1 MPHQQQALDQTE
13 SFNRC
18 AYYLDMGL
26 GKTFVGAEKMYL
38 LNNDVNL
45 VVCQKSKIDDWL
57 DHFEKYYPDYEVFNL
72 TKKTQAVR
80 FRELIDTSTIYDY
93 KTQIVGVINYD
104 LVYRR
109 SYITHIRDFTL
120 MLDESSLIQNETTQR
135 AKFILKLQPESVV
148 LLSGTPTSGKYEKL
162 WSQCKLLG
170 WDIKKK
176 AFWASYVD
184 TEWVE
189 QGQFKREV
197 VTGYKHVDHLK
208 KKLAQHGAVFMK
220 TQEVI
225 ELPEQI
231 EQKIY
236 VKPTKEYR
244 HFMKNG
250 YLVLDTLNLIQFKD
264 DSDFYGNDVTPRVE
278 LVGDNGLTKTLY
290 ARQLCGQWHGFMSR
304 GCPRGCDFC
313 HVAPKEGKKSHKVA
327 DLSEFWNGQKYI
339 QIMDPNTFA
348 SPDWKDICQQ
358 LIDSGAYIEFNQGV
372 DIRIMTDEKIE
383 MLQKMRIQNI
393 HFAWDRYQDKK
404 YIVPKLKRLKELTG
418 WERGKVTVYILTNFD
433 TTIDQD
439 LERVIFCKSLNFTP
453 YIMRYN
459 KENIPRGSELNMLA
473 RYVNTKMI
481 FWKCPTF
488 WQYKLELQ
496 KGFWR

>member
-1 MPHQQQALDQTE
+1 MPVLNFMPHQQQALDQTE

-45 VVCQKSKIDDWL
+45 VVCQKSKIDDWV

-72 TKKTQAVR
+72 TKKTQVVR

-93 KTQIVGVINYD
+93 KKQIVGVINYD

-109 SYITHIRDFTL
+109 SYITHIKDFTL

-135 AKFILKLQPESVV
+135 AKFILRLQPESVV

-208 KKLAQHGAVFMK
+208 KKLSQHGAVFMK

-225 ELPEQI
+225 ELPKQI

-278 LVGDNGLTKTLY
+278 LVGDNSLTKTLY
-290 ARQLCGQWHGFMSR
+290 ARQLCGQWHKEKLEAFRDLLESTEDRVIVFYNFNEELTRLRKICEALDREVSFVNGSGRSMYAYECVENSVTFIQYQAGAMGGNFQKANKIIYYTLPLGKGS
-304 GCPRGCDFC
+304 CDLW
-313 HVAPKEGKKSHKVA
+313 EQSKK
-327 DLSEFWNGQKYI
+327 
-339 QIMDPNTFA
+339 
-348 SPDWKDICQQ
+348 
-358 LIDSGAYIEFNQGV
+358 
-372 DIRIMTDEKIE
+372 RIH
-383 MLQKMRIQNI
+383 RIG
-393 HFAWDRYQDKK
+393 QDKSCFYYYLLVK
-404 YIVPKLKRLKELTG
+404 GSFEEKNFAALRKGKELT
-418 WERGKVTVYILTNFD
+418 D
-433 TTIDQD
+433 
-439 LERVIFCKSLNFTP
+439 
-453 YIMRYN
+453 
-459 KENIPRGSELNMLA
+459 ELFE
-473 RYVNTKMI
+473 K
-481 FWKCPTF
+481 
-488 WQYKLELQ
+488 
-496 KGFWR
+496 

>member
-1 MPHQQQALDQTE
+1 MPVLNFMPHQQQALDQTE

-45 VVCQKSKIDDWL
+45 VVCQKSKIDDWV

-72 TKKTQAVR
+72 TKKTQVVR

-93 KTQIVGVINYD
+93 KKQIVGVINYD

-109 SYITHIRDFTL
+109 SYITHIKDFTL

-135 AKFILKLQPESVV
+135 AKFILRLQPESVV

-278 LVGDNGLTKTLY
+278 LVGDNSLTKTLY
-290 ARQLCGQWHGFMSR
+290 ARQLCGQWHKEKLEAFRDLLESTDDRVIVFYNFNEELTRLRKICESLNREVSFVNGSGRSMYAYECVENSVTFIQYQAGAMGGNFQKANKIIYYTLPLGKGS
-304 GCPRGCDFC
+304 CDLW
-313 HVAPKEGKKSHKVA
+313 EQSKK
-327 DLSEFWNGQKYI
+327 
-339 QIMDPNTFA
+339 
-348 SPDWKDICQQ
+348 
-358 LIDSGAYIEFNQGV
+358 
-372 DIRIMTDEKIE
+372 RIH
-383 MLQKMRIQNI
+383 RIG
-393 HFAWDRYQDKK
+393 QDKSCFYYYLLVK
-404 YIVPKLKRLKELTG
+404 GSFEEKNFAALRKGKELT
-418 WERGKVTVYILTNFD
+418 D
-433 TTIDQD
+433 
-439 LERVIFCKSLNFTP
+439 
-453 YIMRYN
+453 
-459 KENIPRGSELNMLA
+459 ELFE
-473 RYVNTKMI
+473 K
-481 FWKCPTF
+481 
-488 WQYKLELQ
+488 
-496 KGFWR
+496 

>member
-1 MPHQQQALDQTE
+1 MPVLNFMPHQQQALDQTE

-45 VVCQKSKIDDWL
+45 VVCQKSKIDDWV

-72 TKKTQAVR
+72 TKKTQVVR

-93 KTQIVGVINYD
+93 KKQIVGVINYD

-109 SYITHIRDFTL
+109 SYITHIKDFTL

-208 KKLAQHGAVFMK
+208 KKLAKHGAVFMK

-278 LVGDNGLTKTLY
+278 LVGDNSLTKTLY
-290 ARQLCGQWHGFMSR
+290 ARQLCGQWHKEKLEAFRDLLESTEDRVIVFYNFNEELTRLRKICEALDREVSFVNGSGRSMYAYECVENSVTFIQYQAGAMGGNFQKANKIIYYTLPLGKGS
-304 GCPRGCDFC
+304 CDLW
-313 HVAPKEGKKSHKVA
+313 EQSKK
-327 DLSEFWNGQKYI
+327 
-339 QIMDPNTFA
+339 
-348 SPDWKDICQQ
+348 
-358 LIDSGAYIEFNQGV
+358 
-372 DIRIMTDEKIE
+372 RIH
-383 MLQKMRIQNI
+383 RIG
-393 HFAWDRYQDKK
+393 QDKSCFYYYLLVK
-404 YIVPKLKRLKELTG
+404 GSFEEKNFAALRKGKELT
-418 WERGKVTVYILTNFD
+418 D
-433 TTIDQD
+433 
-439 LERVIFCKSLNFTP
+439 
-453 YIMRYN
+453 
-459 KENIPRGSELNMLA
+459 ELFE
-473 RYVNTKMI
+473 K
-481 FWKCPTF
+481 
-488 WQYKLELQ
+488 
-496 KGFWR
+496 

>member
-1 MPHQQQALDQTE
+1 MPVLNFMPHQQQALDQTE

-45 VVCQKSKIDDWL
+45 VVCQKSKIDDWV

-72 TKKTQAVR
+72 TKKTQVVR

-93 KTQIVGVINYD
+93 KKQIVGVINYD

-109 SYITHIRDFTL
+109 SYITHIKDFTL

-135 AKFILKLQPESVV
+135 AKFILRLQPESVV

-278 LVGDNGLTKTLY
+278 LVGDNSLTKTLY
-290 ARQLCGQWHGFMSR
+290 ARQLCGQWHKEKLEAFRDLLESTEDRVIVFYNFNEELTRLRKICEALDREVSFVNGSGRSMCAYECVENSVTFIQYQAGAMGGNFQKANKIIYYTLPLGKGS
-304 GCPRGCDFC
+304 CDLW
-313 HVAPKEGKKSHKVA
+313 EQSKK
-327 DLSEFWNGQKYI
+327 
-339 QIMDPNTFA
+339 
-348 SPDWKDICQQ
+348 
-358 LIDSGAYIEFNQGV
+358 
-372 DIRIMTDEKIE
+372 RIH
-383 MLQKMRIQNI
+383 RIG
-393 HFAWDRYQDKK
+393 QDKSCFYYYLLVK
-404 YIVPKLKRLKELTG
+404 GSFEEKNLAALRKGKELT
-418 WERGKVTVYILTNFD
+418 D
-433 TTIDQD
+433 
-439 LERVIFCKSLNFTP
+439 
-453 YIMRYN
+453 
-459 KENIPRGSELNMLA
+459 ELFE
-473 RYVNTKMI
+473 K
-481 FWKCPTF
+481 
-488 WQYKLELQ
+488 
-496 KGFWR
+496 

>member
-1 MPHQQQALDQTE
+1 MPVLNFMPHQQQALDQTE

-45 VVCQKSKIDDWL
+45 VVCQKSKIDDWV

-72 TKKTQAVR
+72 TKKTQVVR
-80 FRELIDTSTIYDY
+80 FRELIVTSTIYDY
-93 KTQIVGVINYD
+93 KKQIVGVINYD

-109 SYITHIRDFTL
+109 SYITHIKDFTL

-135 AKFILKLQPESVV
+135 AKFILRLQPESVV

-278 LVGDNGLTKTLY
+278 LVGDNSLTKTLY
-290 ARQLCGQWHGFMSR
+290 ARQLCGQWHKEKLEAFRDLLESTEDRVIVFYNFNEELTRLRKICEALDREVSFVNGSGRSMYAYECVENSVTFIQYQAGAMGGNFQKANKIIYYTLPLGKGS
-304 GCPRGCDFC
+304 CDLW
-313 HVAPKEGKKSHKVA
+313 EQSKK
-327 DLSEFWNGQKYI
+327 
-339 QIMDPNTFA
+339 
-348 SPDWKDICQQ
+348 
-358 LIDSGAYIEFNQGV
+358 
-372 DIRIMTDEKIE
+372 RIH
-383 MLQKMRIQNI
+383 RIG
-393 HFAWDRYQDKK
+393 QDKSCFYYYLLVK
-404 YIVPKLKRLKELTG
+404 GSFEEKNLAALRKGKELT
-418 WERGKVTVYILTNFD
+418 D
-433 TTIDQD
+433 
-439 LERVIFCKSLNFTP
+439 
-453 YIMRYN
+453 
-459 KENIPRGSELNMLA
+459 ELFE
-473 RYVNTKMI
+473 K
-481 FWKCPTF
+481 
-488 WQYKLELQ
+488 
-496 KGFWR
+496 

>member
-1 MPHQQQALDQTE
+1 MSILNFMPHQQQALDQTE

-278 LVGDNGLTKTLY
+278 LVGDNSLTKTLY
-290 ARQLCGQWHGFMSR
+290 ARQLCGQWHKEKLEAFRDLLESTDDRVIVFYNFNEELTRLRKICESLNREVSFVNGSGSSMYAYECVENSVTFIQYQAGAMGGNFQKANKIIYYTLPLGKGS
-304 GCPRGCDFC
+304 CDLW
-313 HVAPKEGKKSHKVA
+313 EQSKK
-327 DLSEFWNGQKYI
+327 
-339 QIMDPNTFA
+339 
-348 SPDWKDICQQ
+348 
-358 LIDSGAYIEFNQGV
+358 
-372 DIRIMTDEKIE
+372 RIH
-383 MLQKMRIQNI
+383 RIG
-393 HFAWDRYQDKK
+393 QDKSCFYYYLLVK
-404 YIVPKLKRLKELTG
+404 GSFEEKNFAALRKGKELT
-418 WERGKVTVYILTNFD
+418 D
-433 TTIDQD
+433 
-439 LERVIFCKSLNFTP
+439 
-453 YIMRYN
+453 
-459 KENIPRGSELNMLA
+459 ELFE
-473 RYVNTKMI
+473 K
-481 FWKCPTF
+481 
-488 WQYKLELQ
+488 
-496 KGFWR
+496 

>member
-1 MPHQQQALDQTE
+1 MSILNFMPHQQQALDQTE

-278 LVGDNGLTKTLY
+278 LVGDNSLTKTLY
-290 ARQLCGQWHGFMSR
+290 ARQLCGQWHKEKLEAFRDLLESTDDRVIVFYNFNEELTRLRKICEALDREVSFVNGSGRSMYAYECVENSVTFIQYQAGAMGGNFQKANKIIYYTLPLGKGS
-304 GCPRGCDFC
+304 CDLW
-313 HVAPKEGKKSHKVA
+313 EQSKK
-327 DLSEFWNGQKYI
+327 
-339 QIMDPNTFA
+339 
-348 SPDWKDICQQ
+348 
-358 LIDSGAYIEFNQGV
+358 
-372 DIRIMTDEKIE
+372 RIH
-383 MLQKMRIQNI
+383 RIG
-393 HFAWDRYQDKK
+393 QDKSCFYYYLLVK
-404 YIVPKLKRLKELTG
+404 GSFEEKNLAALRKGKELT
-418 WERGKVTVYILTNFD
+418 D
-433 TTIDQD
+433 
-439 LERVIFCKSLNFTP
+439 
-453 YIMRYN
+453 
-459 KENIPRGSELNMLA
+459 ELFE
-473 RYVNTKMI
+473 K
-481 FWKCPTF
+481 
-488 WQYKLELQ
+488 
-496 KGFWR
+496 

>member
-1 MPHQQQALDQTE
+1 MPVLNFMPHQQQALDQTE

-38 LNNDVNL
+38 LNNDTNL
-45 VVCQKSKIDDWL
+45 VICQKSKIDDWV

-72 TKKTQAVR
+72 TKKTQVVR

-93 KTQIVGVINYD
+93 KKQIVGVINYD

-109 SYITHIRDFTL
+109 SYITHIKDFTL

-135 AKFILKLQPESVV
+135 AKFILRLQPESVV

-278 LVGDNGLTKTLY
+278 LVGDNSLTKTLY
-290 ARQLCGQWHGFMSR
+290 ARQLCGQWHKEKLEAFRDLLESTEDRVIVFYNFNEELIRLRKICEALDREVSFVNGSGRSMYAYECVDNSVTFIQYQAGAMGGNFQKANKIIYYTLPLGKGS
-304 GCPRGCDFC
+304 CDLW
-313 HVAPKEGKKSHKVA
+313 EQSKK
-327 DLSEFWNGQKYI
+327 
-339 QIMDPNTFA
+339 
-348 SPDWKDICQQ
+348 
-358 LIDSGAYIEFNQGV
+358 
-372 DIRIMTDEKIE
+372 RIH
-383 MLQKMRIQNI
+383 RIG
-393 HFAWDRYQDKK
+393 QDKSCFYYYLLVK
-404 YIVPKLKRLKELTG
+404 GSFEEKNLAALRKGKELT
-418 WERGKVTVYILTNFD
+418 D
-433 TTIDQD
+433 
-439 LERVIFCKSLNFTP
+439 
-453 YIMRYN
+453 
-459 KENIPRGSELNMLA
+459 ELFE
-473 RYVNTKMI
+473 K
-481 FWKCPTF
+481 
-488 WQYKLELQ
+488 
-496 KGFWR
+496 

>member
-1 MPHQQQALDQTE
+1 MPVLNFMPHQQQALDQTE

-45 VVCQKSKIDDWL
+45 VVCQKSKINDWV

-72 TKKTQAVR
+72 TKKTQVVR

-93 KTQIVGVINYD
+93 KKQIVGVINYD

-109 SYITHIRDFTL
+109 SYITHIKDFTL

-135 AKFILKLQPESVV
+135 AKFILRLQPESVV

-208 KKLAQHGAVFMK
+208 KKLSQHGAVFMK

-278 LVGDNGLTKTLY
+278 LVGDNSLTKTLY
-290 ARQLCGQWHGFMSR
+290 ARQLCGQWHKEKLEAFRDLLESTEDRVIVFYNFNEELTRLRKICESLNREVSFVNGSGRSMYAYECVENSVTFIQYQAGAMGGNFQKANKIIYYTLPLGKGS
-304 GCPRGCDFC
+304 CDLW
-313 HVAPKEGKKSHKVA
+313 EQSKK
-327 DLSEFWNGQKYI
+327 
-339 QIMDPNTFA
+339 
-348 SPDWKDICQQ
+348 
-358 LIDSGAYIEFNQGV
+358 
-372 DIRIMTDEKIE
+372 RIH
-383 MLQKMRIQNI
+383 RIG
-393 HFAWDRYQDKK
+393 QDKSCFYYYLLVK
-404 YIVPKLKRLKELTG
+404 GSFEEKNFAALRKGKELT
-418 WERGKVTVYILTNFD
+418 D
-433 TTIDQD
+433 
-439 LERVIFCKSLNFTP
+439 
-453 YIMRYN
+453 
-459 KENIPRGSELNMLA
+459 ELFE
-473 RYVNTKMI
+473 K
-481 FWKCPTF
+481 
-488 WQYKLELQ
+488 
-496 KGFWR
+496 

>member
-1 MPHQQQALDQTE
+1 MPILNFMPHQQQALDQTE

-45 VVCQKSKIDDWL
+45 VVCQKSKIDDWV

-72 TKKTQAVR
+72 TKKTQVVR

-208 KKLAQHGAVFMK
+208 KKLSQHGAVFMK

-278 LVGDNGLTKTLY
+278 LVGDNSLTKTLY
-290 ARQLCGQWHGFMSR
+290 ARQLCGQWHKEKLEAFRDLLESTEDRVIVFYNFNEELTRLRKICEALDREVSFVNGSGRSMYAYECVENSVTFIQYQAGAMGGNFQKANKIIYYTLPLGKGS
-304 GCPRGCDFC
+304 CDLW
-313 HVAPKEGKKSHKVA
+313 EQSKK
-327 DLSEFWNGQKYI
+327 
-339 QIMDPNTFA
+339 
-348 SPDWKDICQQ
+348 
-358 LIDSGAYIEFNQGV
+358 
-372 DIRIMTDEKIE
+372 RIH
-383 MLQKMRIQNI
+383 RIG
-393 HFAWDRYQDKK
+393 QDKSCFYYYLLVK
-404 YIVPKLKRLKELTG
+404 GSFEEKNFAALRKGKELT
-418 WERGKVTVYILTNFD
+418 D
-433 TTIDQD
+433 
-439 LERVIFCKSLNFTP
+439 
-453 YIMRYN
+453 
-459 KENIPRGSELNMLA
+459 ELFE
-473 RYVNTKMI
+473 K
-481 FWKCPTF
+481 
-488 WQYKLELQ
+488 
-496 KGFWR
+496 

>member
-1 MPHQQQALDQTE
+1 MSILNFMPHQQQALDQTE

-278 LVGDNGLTKTLY
+278 LVGDNSLTKTLY
-290 ARQLCGQWHGFMSR
+290 ARQLCGQWHKEKLEAFRDLLESTDDRVIVFYNFNEELTRLRKICESLNREVSFVNGSGRSMYAYECVENSVTFIQYQAGAMGGNFQKANKIIYYTLPLGKGS
-304 GCPRGCDFC
+304 CDLW
-313 HVAPKEGKKSHKVA
+313 EQSKK
-327 DLSEFWNGQKYI
+327 
-339 QIMDPNTFA
+339 
-348 SPDWKDICQQ
+348 
-358 LIDSGAYIEFNQGV
+358 
-372 DIRIMTDEKIE
+372 RIH
-383 MLQKMRIQNI
+383 RIG
-393 HFAWDRYQDKK
+393 QDKSCFYYYLLVK
-404 YIVPKLKRLKELTG
+404 GSFEEKNFAALRNGKELT
-418 WERGKVTVYILTNFD
+418 D
-433 TTIDQD
+433 
-439 LERVIFCKSLNFTP
+439 
-453 YIMRYN
+453 
-459 KENIPRGSELNMLA
+459 ELFE
-473 RYVNTKMI
+473 K
-481 FWKCPTF
+481 
-488 WQYKLELQ
+488 
-496 KGFWR
+496 

>member
-1 MPHQQQALDQTE
+1 MPVLNFMPHQQQALDQTE

-45 VVCQKSKIDDWL
+45 VVCQKSKIDDWV

-72 TKKTQAVR
+72 TKKTQVVR

-93 KTQIVGVINYD
+93 KKQIVGVINYD

-109 SYITHIRDFTL
+109 SYITHIKDFTL

-135 AKFILKLQPESVV
+135 AKFILRLQPESVV

-208 KKLAQHGAVFMK
+208 KKLSQHGAVFMK

-278 LVGDNGLTKTLY
+278 LVGDNSLTKTLY
-290 ARQLCGQWHGFMSR
+290 ARQLCGQWHKEKLEAFRDLLESTEDRVIVFYNFNEELTRLRKICEALDREVSFVNGSGRSMYAYECVKNSVTFIQYQAGAMGGNFQKANKIIYYTLPLGKGS
-304 GCPRGCDFC
+304 CDLW
-313 HVAPKEGKKSHKVA
+313 EQSKK
-327 DLSEFWNGQKYI
+327 
-339 QIMDPNTFA
+339 
-348 SPDWKDICQQ
+348 
-358 LIDSGAYIEFNQGV
+358 
-372 DIRIMTDEKIE
+372 RIH
-383 MLQKMRIQNI
+383 RIG
-393 HFAWDRYQDKK
+393 QDKSCFYYYLLVK
-404 YIVPKLKRLKELTG
+404 GSFEEKNLAALRKGKELT
-418 WERGKVTVYILTNFD
+418 D
-433 TTIDQD
+433 
-439 LERVIFCKSLNFTP
+439 
-453 YIMRYN
+453 
-459 KENIPRGSELNMLA
+459 ELFE
-473 RYVNTKMI
+473 K
-481 FWKCPTF
+481 
-488 WQYKLELQ
+488 
-496 KGFWR
+496 